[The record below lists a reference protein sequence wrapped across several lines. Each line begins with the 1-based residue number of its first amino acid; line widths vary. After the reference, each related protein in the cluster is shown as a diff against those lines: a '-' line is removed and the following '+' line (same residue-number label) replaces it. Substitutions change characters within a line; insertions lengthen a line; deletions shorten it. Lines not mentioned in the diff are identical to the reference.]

1 MPTYSL
7 TIAGV
12 SIPKSNCIMPAKYND
27 HLDEQLDMAT
37 VSVFGVTTE
46 IFKPFCKVTITAEG
60 APRENE
66 PTIVKHYRLMSDMGT
81 ESPNGTGFY
90 RHELLLIEETKY
102 LEGFMVESLCVTN
115 AGGRNYTQKDIE
127 LITTSPDTDNPTPVI
142 DPLPSEYKTPMSVGV
157 VLALPSLSENFLNIK
172 NILIV
177 GGDINITYS
186 DGEVQNFDIPID
198 GQINQNFTTRGG
210 ITIVDYVVR
219 YNFVGS
225 PAPKETTTSFSF
237 VSMGNRYPLKPWTIK
252 EVINRALEL
261 VEPLVWDESPTME
274 ETQETSMMVTLSGNP
289 PSFSNTGSISRGTI
303 TSAVITNREVFL
315 QYGIRISI
323 SHTDTTY
330 TVTASAPSGT
340 ITPILT
346 AEIKLT
352 VEQPMEETQ
361 ETSMMVTLSGNP
373 PSFSNTGSISR
384 GTITSAV
391 ITNRE
396 VFLQYGIRI
405 SISHT
410 DTTYTVTASAPSG
423 TITPIL
429 TAEIKLTVEQAGN
442 YVVPP
447 RFKFRYMDESDAH
460 EIAIFDG
467 LAPEFTFTRCTLREL
482 LQTIGGA
489 IHREP
494 RLDENNAIYFVPL
507 GGTERAIYRNRKDN
521 YNIKELRFYPYMKK
535 TSTWELEQA
544 CTRLDSYVDN
554 LVNQISLGDATVGQP
569 YLNGAQSL
577 RTDSSYIRVNE
588 ESGIFPTVFPI
599 LKINRF
605 SWVDIENI
613 AGGGVKKYDI
623 TAFLFEKSV
632 YDSQL
637 SSYTTAYPVSKAFG
651 LYYTQGQKNIGG
663 LFFENTEWTSG
674 VLAQPAIVNILRAVT
689 GKDNLLSGAEADD
702 YAKLCFELEYT
713 PIYSARVQHGK
724 QYLGDYLVS
733 PRTMAHNQSA
743 NQVEAQYY
751 GENIKGMA
759 QRLGNVEKAYTFFCE
774 YASTIPTAGQ
784 MWDDDYCIS
793 DVAVEL
799 LADYFKVTVGLTK
812 NFNRKS
818 KYIGANSYRRI
829 YEISERMV
837 QERQSIYTD
846 YLVVTDREAPAPEY
860 AKNMFCDQYNFF
872 NNLVQTF
879 LQSSANA
886 TIKISSVLIQGK
898 TKNGKETLPQVILPV
913 IASAFGNVMEFSWE
927 FKDNFSAGQRIVY
940 QNNEGVTGYFT
951 TEVQYC
957 DYYGRM
963 YYEDVILCSTL
974 ATACEPDS
982 FPLYE
987 EYGSNGPIKMMK
999 LPENCTIIKRKDSRE
1014 ALKENYSVEFNTDI
1028 KGVIIGSALPANNPL
1043 VSGLNPKAKAK
1054 LVILRTPVNKFSR
1067 KVNLSTENIAA
1078 EYEVTDNMIGLNAVD
1093 KVYCAEADGI
1103 TATTDGKAW
1112 AYVTPIYEGD
1122 PYTVE
1127 DEDGNV
1133 ETITPSYGGELLI
1146 GRNIDIASGDTIGA
1160 FRIFPTHDVF
1170 SYMKQKEEQE
1180 A

>member
-1 MPTYSL
+1 MPKFNL
-7 TIAGV
+7 TIGGTQ
-12 SIPKSNCIMPAKYND
+12 IPQYCTILPAKYD
-27 HLDEQLDMAT
+27 EHIDEQLDLASA
-37 VSVFGVTTE
+37 SVYGVRTE
-46 IFKPFCKVTITAEG
+46 MYEPFSPVTLEIEGKPDDGETTIT
-60 APRENE
+60 
-66 PTIVKHYRLMSDMGT
+66 KHYRLMSDRSE
-81 ESPNGTGFY
+81 ESPNGSGFY
-90 RHELLLIEETKY
+90 RHELLLIENTKY

-115 AGGRNYTQKDIE
+115 AGGRDFVQVTPQLYNEDGTLRLRLIGLDTLKSPVSTGTQLKI
-127 LITTSPDTDNPTPVI
+127 PY
-142 DPLPSEYKTPMSVGV
+142 LPK
-157 VLALPSLSENFLNIK
+157 
-172 NILIV
+172 
-177 GGDINITYS
+177 
-186 DGEVQNFDIPID
+186 PID
-198 GQINQNFTTRGG
+198 GSGAVESGTVKITQSDGTTITATINADG
-210 ITIVDYVVR
+210 TISPEYVTIKNGLNTLS
-219 YNFVGS
+219 YN
-225 PAPKETTTSFSF
+225 ETLTVHGTQKSTSTADIDIY
-237 VSMGNRYPLKPWTIK
+237 GQPNKYPLKPWTYK

-261 VEPLVWDESPTME
+261 VEPLVWDESATRE

-315 QYGIRISI
+315 QYGIRI
-323 SHTDTTY
+323 
-330 TVTASAPSGT
+330 
-340 ITPILT
+340 L
-346 AEIKLT
+346 
-352 VEQPMEETQ
+352 
-361 ETSMMVTLSGNP
+361 
-373 PSFSNTGSISR
+373 
-384 GTITSAV
+384 
-391 ITNRE
+391 
-396 VFLQYGIRI
+396 
-405 SISHT
+405 ISHT

-447 RFKFRYMDESDAH
+447 RFKFRYMDENDAH

-521 YNIKELRFYPYMKK
+521 YNIKELRLYPYMKK

-689 GKDNLLSGAEADD
+689 GNDNLLSGAEADD

-872 NNLVQTF
+872 NNLVETF
-879 LQSSANA
+879 LQSSISN

-940 QNNEGVTGYFT
+940 QSNDGPEGYFT

-963 YYEDVILCSTL
+963 YYEDLILRSTL
-974 ATACEPDS
+974 ATACDPES

-987 EYGSNGPIKMMK
+987 KYGSNNPIEMMK
-999 LPENCTIIKRKDSRE
+999 LPANCTIVKRKDSRE

-1067 KVNLSTENIAA
+1067 KVNLSTENIAG
-1078 EYEVTDNMIGLNAVD
+1078 EYEVTDDMIFRSSVD
-1093 KVYCAEADGI
+1093 GVYCVDATGI
-1103 TATTDGKAW
+1103 AATTVGKAW

-1133 ETITPSYGGELLI
+1133 ETITPTYGGELLI

-1160 FRIFPTHDVF
+1160 FKIFPTHDVF

>member
-1 MPTYSL
+1 MPKFNL
-7 TIAGV
+7 TIGGTQ
-12 SIPKSNCIMPAKYND
+12 IPQYCTILPAKYD
-27 HLDEQLDMAT
+27 EHIDEQLDLASA
-37 VSVFGVTTE
+37 SVYGVKTE
-46 IFKPFCKVTITAEG
+46 MYEPFSPVTLEIEGKPDDGETTIT
-60 APRENE
+60 
-66 PTIVKHYRLMSDMGT
+66 KHYRLMSDRSE
-81 ESPNGTGFY
+81 ESPNGSGFY

-115 AGGRNYTQKDIE
+115 AGGRNYVQI
-127 LITTSPDTDNPTPVI
+127 PVTVETKQG
-142 DPLPSEYKTPMSVGV
+142 DEHV
-157 VLALPSLSENFLNIK
+157 NF
-172 NILIV
+172 V
-177 GGDINITYS
+177 S
-186 DGEVQNFDIPID
+186 ID
-198 GQINQNFTTRGG
+198 GVMTPQATSLKIKLPDIVPVNVSTIPG
-210 ITIVDYVVR
+210 ITDFEQTIKISFFNAGASPTEKIIVNETSTTPTGNVSAMVDIYSGVNTFTYEYTFQYIARGQPYKFVER
-219 YNFVGS
+219 SNFSVLGQ
-225 PAPKETTTSFSF
+225 P
-237 VSMGNRYPLKPWTIK
+237 NRYPLKPWTYK

-261 VEPLVWDESPTME
+261 VEPLVWDESATRE

-289 PSFSNTGSISRGTI
+289 PSFSNTGSISRGKI

-315 QYGIRISI
+315 QYGIRILI
-323 SHTDTTY
+323 SYTDTTY

-340 ITPILT
+340 IVPILA
-346 AEIKLT
+346 AEIELT
-352 VEQPMEETQ
+352 IEQ
-361 ETSMMVTLSGNP
+361 
-373 PSFSNTGSISR
+373 TG
-384 GTITSAV
+384 
-391 ITNRE
+391 
-396 VFLQYGIRI
+396 
-405 SISHT
+405 
-410 DTTYTVTASAPSG
+410 D
-423 TITPIL
+423 
-429 TAEIKLTVEQAGN
+429 

-447 RFKFRYMDESDAH
+447 RFKFRYMDENDAH

-507 GGTERAIYRNRKDN
+507 GGAEVATYRSRKEN
-521 YNIKELRFYPYMKK
+521 YKVKELRLYPYMKK

-569 YLNGAQSL
+569 YTNGAQSL

-605 SWVDIENI
+605 SWVDIGNI

-860 AKNMFCDQYNFF
+860 AKNMFCHQSNFF

-886 TIKISSVLIQGK
+886 TIKISSALIQGK

-963 YYEDVILCSTL
+963 YYEDLILCSTL
-974 ATACEPDS
+974 ATACDPES

-987 EYGSNGPIKMMK
+987 KHGSNNPIEMMK
-999 LPENCTIIKRKDSRE
+999 LPTNCTIVKRKDSRE

-1043 VSGLNPKAKAK
+1043 VSGLNPKAKSK

-1078 EYEVTDNMIGLNAVD
+1078 EYEVTEDMIFRDSVD
-1093 KVYCAEADGI
+1093 GVYCVDATGI
-1103 TATTDGKAW
+1103 TATTVGKAW

-1160 FRIFPTHDVF
+1160 FKIFPTHDVF

>member
-1 MPTYSL
+1 MPKFNL
-7 TIAGV
+7 TIGGTQ
-12 SIPKSNCIMPAKYND
+12 IPQYCTILPAKYD
-27 HLDEQLDMAT
+27 EHIYEQLDFASA
-37 VSVFGVTTE
+37 SVYGVKTE
-46 IFKPFCKVTITAEG
+46 MYEPFAPVTLEIEGKPDDGETTIT
-60 APRENE
+60 
-66 PTIVKHYRLMSDMGT
+66 KHYRLMSDRSE
-81 ESPNGTGFY
+81 ESPNGSGFY

-115 AGGRNYTQKDIE
+115 AGGREDIQITPQIYNESGDLSIHNRIIGLDILKSPTLTGTQ
-127 LITTSPDTDNPTPVI
+127 
-142 DPLPSEYKTPMSVGV
+142 
-157 VLALPSLSENFLNIK
+157 IK
-172 NILIV
+172 IP
-177 GGDINITYS
+177 Y
-186 DGEVQNFDIPID
+186 FPKPID
-198 GQINQNFTTRGG
+198 GSGGKESGTVKITQPDGTAIMATINEDGT
-210 ITIVDYVVR
+210 ITPEYVTIKNGVNHFI
-219 YNFVGS
+219 YDEKLTVSGS
-225 PAPKETTTSFSF
+225 SSSSAHGEFEIAGQP
-237 VSMGNRYPLKPWTIK
+237 NYYPLKPWTYK

-261 VEPLVWDESPTME
+261 VEPLVWDESATRE

-289 PSFSNTGSISRGTI
+289 PSFSNTGSISRGKI

-315 QYGIRISI
+315 QYGIRILI
-323 SHTDTTY
+323 SYTDTTY

-340 ITPILT
+340 ITPILS
-346 AEIKLT
+346 AQIELT
-352 VEQPMEETQ
+352 VEQT
-361 ETSMMVTLSGNP
+361 
-373 PSFSNTGSISR
+373 
-384 GTITSAV
+384 
-391 ITNRE
+391 
-396 VFLQYGIRI
+396 
-405 SISHT
+405 
-410 DTTYTVTASAPSG
+410 
-423 TITPIL
+423 
-429 TAEIKLTVEQAGN
+429 GN

-447 RFKFRYMDESDAH
+447 RFKFRYMDENDAH

-507 GGTERAIYRNRKDN
+507 GGAEVATYRSRKEN
-521 YNIKELRFYPYMKK
+521 YKVKELRLYPYMKK

-569 YLNGAQSL
+569 YTNGAQSL

-605 SWVDIENI
+605 SWVDIGNI

-663 LFFENTEWTSG
+663 LFFENTEWSSG
-674 VLAQPAIVNILRAVT
+674 VFAQPAIVNILRAVT
-689 GKDNLLSGAEADD
+689 GNDNLLSGAGADD

-733 PRTMAHNQSA
+733 PRVLAHNQSA

-872 NNLVQTF
+872 NNLAETF
-879 LQSSANA
+879 LQSSISN
-886 TIKISSVLIQGK
+886 TIKISSALIQGK
-898 TKNGKETLPQVILPV
+898 TKNGKETLAQVILPV

-940 QNNEGVTGYFT
+940 QSNDGPEGYFT

-963 YYEDVILCSTL
+963 YYEDLILCSTL
-974 ATACEPDS
+974 ATACDPES

-987 EYGSNGPIKMMK
+987 KYGSNNPIEMMK
-999 LPENCTIIKRKDSRE
+999 LPANCTIVKRKDSRE

-1067 KVNLSTENIAA
+1067 KVNLSTENIAG
-1078 EYEVTDNMIGLNAVD
+1078 EYEVTDNMIFRSSVD
-1093 KVYCAEADGI
+1093 GVYCVDATGI
-1103 TATTDGKAW
+1103 AATTVGKAW

-1133 ETITPSYGGELLI
+1133 ETITPTYGGELLI
-1146 GRNIDIASGDTIGA
+1146 GRNIEIASGDTIGA
-1160 FRIFPTHDVF
+1160 FKIFPTHDVF

>member
-1 MPTYSL
+1 MPKFNL
-7 TIAGV
+7 TIGGTQ
-12 SIPKSNCIMPAKYND
+12 IPQYCTILPAKYD
-27 HLDEQLDMAT
+27 EHIDEQLDLASA
-37 VSVFGVTTE
+37 SVYGVRTE
-46 IFKPFCKVTITAEG
+46 MYEPFSPVTLEIEGKPDDGETTIT
-60 APRENE
+60 
-66 PTIVKHYRLMSDMGT
+66 KHYRLMSDRSE
-81 ESPNGTGFY
+81 ESPNGSGFY
-90 RHELLLIEETKY
+90 RHELLLIENTKY

-115 AGGRNYTQKDIE
+115 AGGRDFVQVTPQLYNEDGTLRLRLIGLDTLKSPVSTGTQLKI
-127 LITTSPDTDNPTPVI
+127 PY
-142 DPLPSEYKTPMSVGV
+142 LPK
-157 VLALPSLSENFLNIK
+157 
-172 NILIV
+172 
-177 GGDINITYS
+177 
-186 DGEVQNFDIPID
+186 PID
-198 GQINQNFTTRGG
+198 GSGAVESGTVKITQSDGTTITATINADG
-210 ITIVDYVVR
+210 TISPEYVTIKNGLNTLS
-219 YNFVGS
+219 YN
-225 PAPKETTTSFSF
+225 ETLTVHGTQKSTSTADIDIY
-237 VSMGNRYPLKPWTIK
+237 GQPNKYPLKPWTYK

-261 VEPLVWDESPTME
+261 VEPLVWDESATRE

-303 TSAVITNREVFL
+303 TSAVITNRSVFL
-315 QYGIRISI
+315 QYGIRILI

-340 ITPILT
+340 ITPIL
-346 AEIKLT
+346 
-352 VEQPMEETQ
+352 
-361 ETSMMVTLSGNP
+361 
-373 PSFSNTGSISR
+373 
-384 GTITSAV
+384 SAQ
-391 ITNRE
+391 IE
-396 VFLQYGIRI
+396 
-405 SISHT
+405 
-410 DTTYTVTASAPSG
+410 
-423 TITPIL
+423 
-429 TAEIKLTVEQAGN
+429 LTVEQAGN

-521 YNIKELRFYPYMKK
+521 YNIKELRLYPYMKK

-733 PRTMAHNQSA
+733 PRVLAHNQSA

-860 AKNMFCDQYNFF
+860 AKNMFCHQSNFF

-886 TIKISSVLIQGK
+886 TIKISSALIQGK

-963 YYEDVILCSTL
+963 YYEDLILGSTL

-987 EYGSNGPIKMMK
+987 KYGSNSPIEMMK
-999 LPENCTIIKRKDSRE
+999 LPTNCTIVKRKDSRE

-1067 KVNLSTENIAA
+1067 KVNLSTENIAG
-1078 EYEVTDNMIGLNAVD
+1078 EYEVTDNMIFRSSVD
-1093 KVYCAEADGI
+1093 GVYCVDATGI
-1103 TATTDGKAW
+1103 TATTVGKAW

-1160 FRIFPTHDVF
+1160 FKIFPTHDVF

>member
-1 MPTYSL
+1 MPKFNL
-7 TIAGV
+7 TIGGTQ
-12 SIPKSNCIMPAKYND
+12 IPQYCTILPAKYD
-27 HLDEQLDMAT
+27 EHRDEQLDFASA
-37 VSVFGVTTE
+37 SVYGVKTE
-46 IFKPFCKVTITAEG
+46 MYEPFAPVTFEIEGKPDDGETTIT
-60 APRENE
+60 
-66 PTIVKHYRLMSDMGT
+66 KHYRLMSDRSE
-81 ESPNGTGFY
+81 ESPNGSGFY

-115 AGGRNYTQKDIE
+115 AGGRDYVQIPVTVETKQGDEHVNFVSIDEVMTPQ
-127 LITTSPDTDNPTPVI
+127 TTSLKIKLPDIVPV
-142 DPLPSEYKTPMSVGV
+142 DVST
-157 VLALPSLSENFLNIK
+157 
-172 NILIV
+172 
-177 GGDINITYS
+177 
-186 DGEVQNFDIPID
+186 IP
-198 GQINQNFTTRGG
+198 G
-210 ITIVDYVVR
+210 ITDFEQTIKVSFFNAGASPTEKIIVNKTSTTPTGSVSAMADIYSGVNTFTYEYTFQYIARGQPYKFVER
-219 YNFVGS
+219 SNFSVLGQ
-225 PAPKETTTSFSF
+225 PNK
-237 VSMGNRYPLKPWTIK
+237 YPLKPWTYK

-261 VEPLVWDESPTME
+261 VEPLVWDESATRE

-289 PSFSNTGSISRGTI
+289 PSFSNTGSISRGKI

-315 QYGIRISI
+315 QYGIRILI
-323 SHTDTTY
+323 SYTDTTY

-340 ITPILT
+340 ITPILS
-346 AEIKLT
+346 AQIELT
-352 VEQPMEETQ
+352 VEQT
-361 ETSMMVTLSGNP
+361 
-373 PSFSNTGSISR
+373 
-384 GTITSAV
+384 
-391 ITNRE
+391 
-396 VFLQYGIRI
+396 
-405 SISHT
+405 
-410 DTTYTVTASAPSG
+410 
-423 TITPIL
+423 
-429 TAEIKLTVEQAGN
+429 GN

-447 RFKFRYMDESDAH
+447 RFKFRYMDENDAH

-507 GGTERAIYRNRKDN
+507 GGTEVATYRSRKEN
-521 YNIKELRFYPYMKK
+521 YKVKELRLYPYMKK

-569 YLNGAQSL
+569 YTNGAQSL

-605 SWVDIENI
+605 SWVDIGNI

-674 VLAQPAIVNILRAVT
+674 VFAQPAIVNILRAVT
-689 GKDNLLSGAEADD
+689 GNNGLLSGAGADD

-733 PRTMAHNQSA
+733 PRVLAHNQSA

-872 NNLVQTF
+872 NNLVETF
-879 LQSSANA
+879 LQSSISN

-940 QNNEGVTGYFT
+940 QSNDGPEGYFT

-963 YYEDVILCSTL
+963 YYEDLILCSTL
-974 ATACEPDS
+974 ATACDPES

-987 EYGSNGPIKMMK
+987 KYGSNNPIEMMK
-999 LPENCTIIKRKDSRE
+999 LPANCTIIKRKDSRE

-1067 KVNLSTENIAA
+1067 KVNLSTENIAG
-1078 EYEVTDNMIGLNAVD
+1078 EYEVTDNMIFRSSVD
-1093 KVYCAEADGI
+1093 GVYCVDATGI
-1103 TATTDGKAW
+1103 AATTVGKAW

-1133 ETITPSYGGELLI
+1133 ETITPTYGGELLI
-1146 GRNIDIASGDTIGA
+1146 GRNIEIASGDTIGA
-1160 FRIFPTHDVF
+1160 FKIFPTHDVF

>member
-1 MPTYSL
+1 MPKFNL
-7 TIAGV
+7 TIGGTQ
-12 SIPKSNCIMPAKYND
+12 IPQYCTILPAKYD
-27 HLDEQLDMAT
+27 EHIDEQLDLASA
-37 VSVFGVTTE
+37 SVYGVRTE
-46 IFKPFCKVTITAEG
+46 MYEPFSPVTLEIEGKPDDGETTIT
-60 APRENE
+60 
-66 PTIVKHYRLMSDMGT
+66 KHYRLMSDRSE
-81 ESPNGTGFY
+81 ESPNGSGFY

-115 AGGRNYTQKDIE
+115 AGGRNYVQI
-127 LITTSPDTDNPTPVI
+127 PVTVETKQG
-142 DPLPSEYKTPMSVGV
+142 DEHV
-157 VLALPSLSENFLNIK
+157 NF
-172 NILIV
+172 V
-177 GGDINITYS
+177 S
-186 DGEVQNFDIPID
+186 ID
-198 GQINQNFTTRGG
+198 GVMTPQATSLKIKLPDIVPVDVSTIPG
-210 ITIVDYVVR
+210 ITDFEQTIKISFFNAGASPTEKIIVNETSTTPTGNVSAMVDIYSGVNTFTYEYTFQYIARGQPYKFVER
-219 YNFVGS
+219 SNFSVLGQ
-225 PAPKETTTSFSF
+225 P
-237 VSMGNRYPLKPWTIK
+237 NRYPLKPWTYK

-261 VEPLVWDESPTME
+261 VEPLVWDESATRE

-315 QYGIRISI
+315 QYGIRILI

-340 ITPILT
+340 ITPIL
-346 AEIKLT
+346 
-352 VEQPMEETQ
+352 
-361 ETSMMVTLSGNP
+361 
-373 PSFSNTGSISR
+373 
-384 GTITSAV
+384 SAQ
-391 ITNRE
+391 IE
-396 VFLQYGIRI
+396 
-405 SISHT
+405 
-410 DTTYTVTASAPSG
+410 
-423 TITPIL
+423 
-429 TAEIKLTVEQAGN
+429 LTVEQAGN

-447 RFKFRYMDESDAH
+447 RFKFRYMDENDAH

-521 YNIKELRFYPYMKK
+521 YNIKELRLYPYMKK

-689 GKDNLLSGAEADD
+689 GNDNLLSGAGADD

-799 LADYFKVTVGLTK
+799 LADYFKVTVGLSK

-860 AKNMFCDQYNFF
+860 AKNMFCHQYNFF

-886 TIKISSVLIQGK
+886 TIKISSALIQGK

-963 YYEDVILCSTL
+963 YYEDLILCSTL

-987 EYGSNGPIKMMK
+987 KYGSNNPIEIMK
-999 LPENCTIIKRKDSRE
+999 LPTNCTIVKRKDGRE

-1043 VSGLNPKAKAK
+1043 VSGLNSKAKSK

-1078 EYEVTDNMIGLNAVD
+1078 EYEVTDDMIFRSSVD
-1093 KVYCAEADGI
+1093 GVYCVDATGI
-1103 TATTDGKAW
+1103 TATTVGKAW
-1112 AYVTPIYEGD
+1112 AYVTPIYKGD
-1122 PYTVE
+1122 SYTVE

>member
-1 MPTYSL
+1 MPKFNL
-7 TIAGV
+7 TIGGTQ
-12 SIPKSNCIMPAKYND
+12 IPQYCTILPAKYD
-27 HLDEQLDMAT
+27 EHIYEQLDLASA
-37 VSVFGVTTE
+37 SVYGVKTE
-46 IFKPFCKVTITAEG
+46 MYEPFAPVTFEIEGKPDDGETTIT
-60 APRENE
+60 
-66 PTIVKHYRLMSDMGT
+66 KHYRLMSDRSE
-81 ESPNGTGFY
+81 ESPNGSGFY

-115 AGGRNYTQKDIE
+115 AGGRDFVQVTPQLYNEDGTLRLRLIGLDTLKSPVSTGTQLKIPYLPDPVRGSE
-127 LITTSPDTDNPTPVI
+127 SGTVKITQSDGTTITATINADGTISP
-142 DPLPSEYKTPMSVGV
+142 EYVT
-157 VLALPSLSENFLNIK
+157 IK
-172 NILIV
+172 NGLNTLSYDETLSV
-177 GGDINITYS
+177 PSQPDVKNTADI
-186 DGEVQNFDIPID
+186 DIY
-198 GQINQNFTTRGG
+198 GQ
-210 ITIVDYVVR
+210 
-219 YNFVGS
+219 
-225 PAPKETTTSFSF
+225 P
-237 VSMGNRYPLKPWTIK
+237 NRYPLKPWTYK

-261 VEPLVWDESPTME
+261 VEPLVWDESATRE

-289 PSFSNTGSISRGTI
+289 PSFSNTGSISRGKI

-315 QYGIRISI
+315 QYGIRILI
-323 SHTDTTY
+323 SYTDTTY

-340 ITPILT
+340 ITPILS
-346 AEIKLT
+346 AQIELT
-352 VEQPMEETQ
+352 VEQT
-361 ETSMMVTLSGNP
+361 
-373 PSFSNTGSISR
+373 
-384 GTITSAV
+384 
-391 ITNRE
+391 
-396 VFLQYGIRI
+396 
-405 SISHT
+405 
-410 DTTYTVTASAPSG
+410 
-423 TITPIL
+423 
-429 TAEIKLTVEQAGN
+429 GN

-447 RFKFRYMDESDAH
+447 RFKFRYMDENDAH

-507 GGTERAIYRNRKDN
+507 GGAEVATYRSRKEN
-521 YNIKELRFYPYMKK
+521 YKVKELRLYPYMKK

-569 YLNGAQSL
+569 YTNGAQSL

-605 SWVDIENI
+605 SWVDIGNI

-663 LFFENTEWTSG
+663 LFFENTEWSSG
-674 VLAQPAIVNILRAVT
+674 VFAQPAIVNILRAVT
-689 GKDNLLSGAEADD
+689 GNDNLLSGAGADD

-733 PRTMAHNQSA
+733 PRVLAHNQSA

-872 NNLVQTF
+872 NNLAETF
-879 LQSSANA
+879 LQSSISN
-886 TIKISSVLIQGK
+886 TIKISSALIQGK
-898 TKNGKETLPQVILPV
+898 TKNGKETLAQVILPV

-940 QNNEGVTGYFT
+940 QSNDGPEGYFT

-963 YYEDVILCSTL
+963 YYEDLILCSTL
-974 ATACEPDS
+974 ATACDPES

-987 EYGSNGPIKMMK
+987 KYGSNNPIEMMK
-999 LPENCTIIKRKDSRE
+999 LPANCTIVKRKDSRE

-1067 KVNLSTENIAA
+1067 KVNLSTENIAG
-1078 EYEVTDNMIGLNAVD
+1078 EYEVTDDMIFRSSVD
-1093 KVYCAEADGI
+1093 GVYCVDATGI
-1103 TATTDGKAW
+1103 AATTVGKAW

-1133 ETITPSYGGELLI
+1133 ETITPTYGGELLI

-1160 FRIFPTHDVF
+1160 FKIFPTHDVF

>member
-1 MPTYSL
+1 MPKFNL
-7 TIAGV
+7 TIGGTQ
-12 SIPKSNCIMPAKYND
+12 IPQYCTILPAKYD
-27 HLDEQLDMAT
+27 EHIYEQLDLASA
-37 VSVFGVTTE
+37 SVYGVKTE
-46 IFKPFCKVTITAEG
+46 MYEPFAPVTFEIEGKPDDGETTIT
-60 APRENE
+60 
-66 PTIVKHYRLMSDMGT
+66 KHYRLMSDRSE
-81 ESPNGTGFY
+81 ESPNGSGFY

-115 AGGRNYTQKDIE
+115 AGGRDFVQVTPQLYNEDGTLRLRLIGLDTLKSPVSTGTQLKIPYLPDPVRGSE
-127 LITTSPDTDNPTPVI
+127 SGTVKITQSDGTTITATINADGTISP
-142 DPLPSEYKTPMSVGV
+142 EYVT
-157 VLALPSLSENFLNIK
+157 IK
-172 NILIV
+172 NGLNTLSYDETLSV
-177 GGDINITYS
+177 PSQPDVKNTADI
-186 DGEVQNFDIPID
+186 DIY
-198 GQINQNFTTRGG
+198 GQ
-210 ITIVDYVVR
+210 
-219 YNFVGS
+219 
-225 PAPKETTTSFSF
+225 P
-237 VSMGNRYPLKPWTIK
+237 NRYPLKPWTYK

-261 VEPLVWDESPTME
+261 VEPLVWDESATRE

-315 QYGIRISI
+315 QYGIRILI
-323 SHTDTTY
+323 SYTDTTY

-340 ITPILT
+340 ITPILS
-346 AEIKLT
+346 AQIELT
-352 VEQPMEETQ
+352 VEQT
-361 ETSMMVTLSGNP
+361 
-373 PSFSNTGSISR
+373 
-384 GTITSAV
+384 
-391 ITNRE
+391 
-396 VFLQYGIRI
+396 
-405 SISHT
+405 
-410 DTTYTVTASAPSG
+410 
-423 TITPIL
+423 
-429 TAEIKLTVEQAGN
+429 GN

-447 RFKFRYMDESDAH
+447 RFKFRYMDENDAH

-521 YNIKELRFYPYMKK
+521 YNIKELRLYPYMKK

-605 SWVDIENI
+605 SWVDIDNI

-663 LFFENTEWTSG
+663 LFFENTEWSSG
-674 VLAQPAIVNILRAVT
+674 VFAQPAIVNILRAVT
-689 GKDNLLSGAEADD
+689 GNDNLLSGAGADD

-733 PRTMAHNQSA
+733 PRVLAHNQSA

-799 LADYFKVTVGLTK
+799 LADYFKVTVGLSK

-860 AKNMFCDQYNFF
+860 AKNMFCHQYNFF

-886 TIKISSVLIQGK
+886 TIKISSALIQGK

-963 YYEDVILCSTL
+963 YYEDLILCSTL

-987 EYGSNGPIKMMK
+987 KYGSNNPIEIMK
-999 LPENCTIIKRKDSRE
+999 LPTNCTIVKRKDGRE

-1043 VSGLNPKAKAK
+1043 VSGLNPKAKSK

-1078 EYEVTDNMIGLNAVD
+1078 EYEVTDDMIFRSSVD
-1093 KVYCAEADGI
+1093 GVYCVDATGI
-1103 TATTDGKAW
+1103 TATTVGKAW
-1112 AYVTPIYEGD
+1112 AYVTPIYKGD
-1122 PYTVE
+1122 SYTVE

-1160 FRIFPTHDVF
+1160 FKIFPTHDVF

>member
-1 MPTYSL
+1 MPKFNL
-7 TIAGV
+7 TIGGTQ
-12 SIPKSNCIMPAKYND
+12 IPQYCTILPAKYD
-27 HLDEQLDMAT
+27 EHIDEQLDLASA
-37 VSVFGVTTE
+37 SVYGVKTE
-46 IFKPFCKVTITAEG
+46 MYEPFSPVTLEIEGKPDDGETTIT
-60 APRENE
+60 
-66 PTIVKHYRLMSDMGT
+66 KHYRLMSDRSE
-81 ESPNGTGFY
+81 ESPNGSGFY

-115 AGGRNYTQKDIE
+115 AGGRNYVQI
-127 LITTSPDTDNPTPVI
+127 PVTVETKQG
-142 DPLPSEYKTPMSVGV
+142 DEHV
-157 VLALPSLSENFLNIK
+157 NF
-172 NILIV
+172 V
-177 GGDINITYS
+177 S
-186 DGEVQNFDIPID
+186 ID
-198 GQINQNFTTRGG
+198 GVMTPQATSLKIKLPDIVPVNVSTIPG
-210 ITIVDYVVR
+210 ITDFEQTIKISFFNAGASPTEKIIVNETSTTPTGNVSAMVDIYSGVNTFTYEYTFQYIARGQPYKFVER
-219 YNFVGS
+219 SNFSVLGQ
-225 PAPKETTTSFSF
+225 P
-237 VSMGNRYPLKPWTIK
+237 NRYPLKPWTYK

-261 VEPLVWDESPTME
+261 VEPLVWDESATRE
-274 ETQETSMMVTLSGNP
+274 ETQETSMMVTVSGNP
-289 PSFSNTGSISRGTI
+289 PSFSNTGSISRGKI
-303 TSAVITNREVFL
+303 TSAVITNSEVFL
-315 QYGIRISI
+315 QYRIRISI

-340 ITPILT
+340 INPILA
-346 AEIKLT
+346 AEI
-352 VEQPMEETQ
+352 E
-361 ETSMMVTLSGNP
+361 
-373 PSFSNTGSISR
+373 
-384 GTITSAV
+384 
-391 ITNRE
+391 
-396 VFLQYGIRI
+396 
-405 SISHT
+405 
-410 DTTYTVTASAPSG
+410 
-423 TITPIL
+423 
-429 TAEIKLTVEQAGN
+429 LTVEQAGN

-521 YNIKELRFYPYMKK
+521 YNIKELRLYPYMKK

-569 YLNGAQSL
+569 YTNGAQSL

-605 SWVDIENI
+605 SWVDIGNI

-663 LFFENTEWTSG
+663 LFFENTEWSSG
-674 VLAQPAIVNILRAVT
+674 VFAQPAIVNILRAVT
-689 GKDNLLSGAEADD
+689 GNDNLLSGAGADD
-702 YAKLCFELEYT
+702 YAKLCFELVYT

-846 YLVVTDREAPAPEY
+846 YLVIAPY
-860 AKNMFCDQYNFF
+860 ATPSPQSKNNCFCNNSRFF
-872 NNLVQTF
+872 LYLESAF
-879 LQSSANA
+879 LQGSGGA
-886 TIKISSVLIQGK
+886 TPYEKITSIIYQGQTK
-898 TKNGKETLPQVILPV
+898 TGGETLSKVILPV

-940 QNNEGVTGYFT
+940 QSNDGPEGYFT

-957 DYYGRM
+957 DYYGRI
-963 YYEDVILCSTL
+963 YYETWQLCTTYRN
-974 ATACEPDS
+974 ATSPQE
-982 FPLYE
+982 FPLYGDPAPLDRPQE
-987 EYGSNGPIKMMK
+987 VIEMPA
-999 LPENCTIIKRKDSRE
+999 NCTIVKRKDSRE
-1014 ALKENYSVEFNTDI
+1014 ALKGNYSIEAVSDI
-1028 KGVIIGSALPANNPL
+1028 KGLIIGSAFASNNPL
-1043 VSGLNPKAKAK
+1043 VVGPNPSAKAIF
-1054 LVILRTPVNKFSR
+1054 VILNKPINKFSR
-1067 KVNLSTENIAA
+1067 KVNLSTENVAA
-1078 EYEVTDNMIGLNAVD
+1078 TYQLPAASFITTVSKGTYALAFSGISVTVPGA
-1093 KVYCAEADGI
+1093 
-1103 TATTDGKAW
+1103 AW
-1112 AYVTPIYEGD
+1112 AIITPTYTGE

-1133 ETITPSYGGELLI
+1133 ETITPTYGGELLI
-1146 GRNIDIASGDTIGA
+1146 GKNMNISSGDTIGA
-1160 FRIFPTHDVF
+1160 FKIFPTHDVF